1 MRFGGGVR
9 VGEGARIEE
18 IKYTLAH
25 EEGNHRYAYEED
37 VSYLLERVEELEQ
50 SNEKLRGM
58 VERAEKGR
66 FNWMNRYHEE
76 KGEPFLEY
84 IDGERPG

>member
-1 MRFGGGVR
+1 VR
-9 VGEGARIEE
+9 EEAKRIEE
-18 IKYTLAH
+18 IKA
-25 EEGNHRYAYEED
+25 D
-37 VSYLLERVEELEQ
+37 VGVGLSISHADACYVIKRVGELEQ
-50 SNEKLRGM
+50 SNEKLQGM
-58 VERAEKGR
+58 VERAEKGQ